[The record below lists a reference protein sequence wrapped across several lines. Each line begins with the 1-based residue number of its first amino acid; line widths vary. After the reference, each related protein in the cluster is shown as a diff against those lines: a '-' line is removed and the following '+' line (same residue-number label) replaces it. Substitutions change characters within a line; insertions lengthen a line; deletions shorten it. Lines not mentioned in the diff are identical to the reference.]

1 MKFTSSLPITSLGEI
16 SSLLILRQV
25 LIICKYYACSIL
37 CVLECYVQAILNLN
51 VVDCLCT
58 EMLISFCE
66 LYKIKGRY
74 IIGYFINSVCV
85 VLLHRGHCSQ

>member
-1 MKFTSSLPITSLGEI
+1 MP
-16 SSLLILRQV
+16 V
-25 LIICKYYACSIL
+25 VHCA
-37 CVLECYVQAILNLN
+37 LECYVQAILNLN
-51 VVDCLCT
+51 VVDSLCT

-66 LYKIKGRY
+66 VCKNKGRC